1 MQSKHFN
8 PKAGEVCY
16 NYLNSNMIMKDTKMF
31 GGIQNDQLKKPYHPP
46 QLTVVDFRVER
57 GFGDSPQS
65 NLQVQN
71 TQGEIQDYQQMMGLT
86 EEERRQY
93 YTGSMPSSNSG
104 YFSGYGDAG
113 DYFGGSGGTYF

>member
-1 MQSKHFN
+1 
-8 PKAGEVCY
+8 
-16 NYLNSNMIMKDTKMF
+16 MKDTKMLS
-31 GGIQNDQLKKPYHPP
+31 GIQNDQMKKPYYPP

-57 GFGDSPQS
+57 GFGDSKDS
-65 NLQVQN
+65 QVKN
-71 TQGEIQDYQQMMGLT
+71 TQGEIKEYKQMMGLT

-113 DYFGGSGGTYF
+113 DYLGGSGGSYF